1 MKRLRTTKPSTGCV
15 NTIRALSLDT
25 VQRAESGQRGL
36 SLAARDDRRWRDLKG
51 ESACR

>member
-36 SLAARDDRRWRDLKG
+36 PLDDETIAAG
-51 ESACR
+51 AT